1 MSVSNTKCMLLNIFT
16 ILFIYFFLGGGDGGW
31 VTTSSLLTLL
41 HRLRLKHANN
51 VQWNFASNHYKLRY
65 VRTTKSDV
73 IPKRSEMTIW
83 YKDVVNVYVQVFS
96 DPLLSLTNSI
106 HISSATCLV
115 MVQRRTTQSKYFI
128 LHTVMWDWNN
138 RKIATVEDIVYVHMP
153 VQQFS
158 PKILTVLHLHMKL
171 LP

>member
-16 ILFIYFFLGGGDGGW
+16 ILFIYFFFGGGIGGW

-128 LHTVMWDWNN
+128 LHTVMWDW
-138 RKIATVEDIVYVHMP
+138 KKSQIATVEDIVYVHMP
-153 VQQFS
+153 VQHFS